1 MPLKEN
7 SMTKEEIF
15 DKLKTI
21 LVKEFEIDE
30 DSITPEAKLADDLD
44 LDSIDSIDLIVKM
57 KDFIPGKVDPA
68 IFKTVKTMQD
78 VVDALL
84 PYTQQA

>member
-1 MPLKEN
+1 
-7 SMTKEEIF
+7 MTKEEIF
-15 DKLKTI
+15 DKLKAV
-21 LVKEFEIDE
+21 LSKEFEIEE
-30 DSITPEAKLADDLD
+30 DKITPAAKLADDLE

-78 VVDALL
+78 VVVALY

>member
-1 MPLKEN
+1 
-7 SMTKEEIF
+7 MTKEEIF
-15 DKLKTI
+15 NKLKGI
-21 LVKEFEIDE
+21 LSTEFEVE
-30 DSITPEAKLADDLD
+30 ESKITSEAKLADDLD

-78 VVDALL
+78 VVDALY
-84 PYTQQA
+84 PYTQQK

>member
-1 MPLKEN
+1 
-7 SMTKEEIF
+7 MTKEEIF
-15 DKLKTI
+15 DKLKSI
-21 LVKEFEIDE
+21 LSTEFEIDE
-30 DSITPEAKLADDLD
+30 EKITPTAKLADDLD

-78 VVDALL
+78 VVDALY
-84 PYTQQA
+84 PYTQQK

>member
-1 MPLKEN
+1 
-7 SMTKEEIF
+7 MTKEEIF
-15 DKLKTI
+15 DKLKAI
-21 LVKEFEIDE
+21 LSKEFEIEE
-30 DSITPEAKLADDLD
+30 DKITPAAKLADDLE

-68 IFKTVKTMQD
+68 IFKTVKTMKD
-78 VVDALL
+78 VVDALY

>member
-1 MPLKEN
+1 
-7 SMTKEEIF
+7 MTKEEIF
-15 DKLKTI
+15 DKLKAI
-21 LVKEFEIDE
+21 LSKEFEIE
-30 DSITPEAKLADDLD
+30 ENKITPAAKLADDLE

-78 VVDALL
+78 VVDALY

>member
-1 MPLKEN
+1 MY
-7 SMTKEEIF
+7 MTKEEIF
-15 DKLKTI
+15 DKLKAI
-21 LVKEFEIDE
+21 LSKEFEIEE
-30 DSITPEAKLADDLD
+30 DKITPAAKLADDLE

-78 VVDALL
+78 VVDALY

>member
-1 MPLKEN
+1 
-7 SMTKEEIF
+7 MTKEEIF
-15 DKLKTI
+15 DKLKAI
-21 LVKEFEIDE
+21 LSKEFEIEE
-30 DSITPEAKLADDLD
+30 DKITPTAKLADDLE

-78 VVDALL
+78 VVDAWY

>member
-1 MPLKEN
+1 
-7 SMTKEEIF
+7 MTKEEIF
-15 DKLKTI
+15 DKLKAV
-21 LVKEFEIDE
+21 LSKEFEIEE
-30 DSITPEAKLADDLD
+30 DKITPAAKLADDLE

-57 KDFIPGKVDPA
+57 KDFIPGKGDPA

-78 VVDALL
+78 VVDALY

>member
-1 MPLKEN
+1 MSKD
-7 SMTKEEIF
+7 EIF
-15 DKLKTI
+15 NKLKTV

-30 DSITPEAKLADDLD
+30 DSITLEAKLADDLD

-57 KDFIPGKVDPA
+57 KDFIPGKIDPA

>member
-1 MPLKEN
+1 
-7 SMTKEEIF
+7 MTKEEIF
-15 DKLKTI
+15 DKLKAV
-21 LVKEFEIDE
+21 LSKEFEIEE
-30 DSITPEAKLADDLD
+30 DKITPAAKLADDLE

-57 KDFIPGKVDPA
+57 KAFIPGKVDPA

-78 VVDALL
+78 VVDALY

>member
-1 MPLKEN
+1 
-7 SMTKEEIF
+7 MTKEEIF
-15 DKLKTI
+15 DKLKSI
-21 LVKEFEIDE
+21 LSTEFEIDE
-30 DSITPEAKLADDLD
+30 DKITPTAKLADDLD

-78 VVDALL
+78 VVDALY
-84 PYTQQA
+84 PYTQQK

>member
-1 MPLKEN
+1 M
-7 SMTKEEIF
+7 SKEEIF
-15 DKLKTI
+15 NKLKDV

-30 DSITPEAKLADDLD
+30 ASITPEAKLADDLD

-57 KDFIPGKVDPA
+57 KDFIPGKIDPA

>member
-1 MPLKEN
+1 MTKDDIFKKLKE
-7 SMTKEEIF
+7 
-15 DKLKTI
+15 I
-21 LVKEFEIDE
+21 LSTEFEIE
-30 DSITPEAKLADDLD
+30 ESKITPDALLADDLE

-57 KDFIPGKVDPA
+57 KDFIPGKIDPA

-84 PYTQQA
+84 PYTQA

>member
-1 MPLKEN
+1 
-7 SMTKEEIF
+7 MTKDEIF
-15 DKLKTI
+15 GKLKDV

-30 DSITPEAKLADDLD
+30 ASITPEAKLADDLD

-57 KDFIPGKVDPA
+57 KDFIPGKIDPA

>member
-1 MPLKEN
+1 
-7 SMTKEEIF
+7 MTKEEIF
-15 DKLKTI
+15 DKLKAI
-21 LVKEFEIDE
+21 LSKEFEIEE
-30 DSITPEAKLADDLD
+30 DKITPAAKLADDLE

-57 KDFIPGKVDPA
+57 KDFIHGKVDPA

-78 VVDALL
+78 VVDALY

>member
-1 MPLKEN
+1 
-7 SMTKEEIF
+7 MTKDEIF
-15 DKLKTI
+15 DKLKAI
-21 LVKEFEIDE
+21 LSKEFEIEE
-30 DSITPEAKLADDLD
+30 DKITLTAKLADDLD

-78 VVDALL
+78 VVDALY
-84 PYTQQA
+84 PYTQQK

>member
-1 MPLKEN
+1 
-7 SMTKEEIF
+7 MTKDEIF
-15 DKLKTI
+15 DKLKAI
-21 LVKEFEIDE
+21 LSKEFEIEE
-30 DSITPEAKLADDLD
+30 DKITPTAKLADDLD

-78 VVDALL
+78 VVDALY
-84 PYTQQA
+84 PYTQQK

>member
-1 MPLKEN
+1 
-7 SMTKEEIF
+7 MTKEEIF
-15 DKLKTI
+15 DKLKSI
-21 LVKEFEIDE
+21 LSTEFEIDE
-30 DSITPEAKLADDLD
+30 DKITPAAKLADDLD

-78 VVDALL
+78 VVDALY
-84 PYTQQA
+84 PYTQQK

>member
-1 MPLKEN
+1 
-7 SMTKEEIF
+7 MTKEEIF
-15 DKLKTI
+15 DKLKSI
-21 LVKEFEIDE
+21 LAKEFEIDE
-30 DSITPEAKLADDLD
+30 EKITPTAKLADDLD

-78 VVDALL
+78 VVDALY
-84 PYTQQA
+84 PYTQQK

>member
-1 MPLKEN
+1 
-7 SMTKEEIF
+7 MTKEEIF
-15 DKLKTI
+15 DKLKAI
-21 LVKEFEIDE
+21 LSKEFEIEE
-30 DSITPEAKLADDLD
+30 DKITPTAKLADDLE

-78 VVDALL
+78 VVDALY
-84 PYTQQA
+84 PYTQQS

>member
-1 MPLKEN
+1 
-7 SMTKEEIF
+7 MTKEEIF
-15 DKLKTI
+15 DKLKAI
-21 LVKEFEIDE
+21 LSKEFEIEE
-30 DSITPEAKLADDLD
+30 DKITPAAKLADDLE

-78 VVDALL
+78 VVDALY
-84 PYTQQA
+84 PDTQQA

>member
-1 MPLKEN
+1 
-7 SMTKEEIF
+7 MTKDEIF
-15 DKLKTI
+15 DKLKAI
-21 LVKEFEIDE
+21 LSKEFEIEE
-30 DSITPEAKLADDLD
+30 DKITPTAKLADDLD

-78 VVDALL
+78 VVDALY
-84 PYTQQA
+84 PYTQQQ